1 MKETDMNGYGGKIL
15 RVNLTDGTV
24 SKDPTPPEVA
34 RDFIGG
40 RGFGIYFLLKE
51 VPKGADPLG
60 PENKLIISS
69 GPISGML
76 VPGGG
81 KCDWTTKAPLTGGYA
96 SASMGGHFTA
106 EMRYAGLDSIIL
118 EGISPKPVYLFI
130 DDDKIELRD
139 ASDLW
144 GKSTFAVEKQF
155 KEKLGEE
162 YQVAVIG
169 VGGEH
174 MVPYACI
181 NHDYG
186 RQAGRGG
193 VGAVMGSKKV
203 KAIVVHGTGSIP
215 VADKDAYRKAGMALY
230 KACKDADGLKDWT
243 RYGTTIVVSWCD
255 EVGALPTRN
264 FSAGSFENGKNLY
277 GPVMR
282 EKIVITDK
290 GCFGCPCPCGKY
302 SRNKKYDNYVE
313 GPEYETIGLM
323 GSNLGIDDIEAVAQ
337 ANLLCDELG
346 IDTISAGNAIG
357 WAMECYEKGI
367 FTKKDTDGLD
377 LKFGNV
383 EATFTIIEKIARRE
397 GFGALLAEGVKRA
410 SKKVGMGSEKFAIQV
425 KGMEQSAYATHNAT
439 AMLLAYMTC
448 DVGAHHNRSWAIT
461 YDLQVGRE
469 KVVPEKVA
477 RVIWLQNFR
486 PMFDVLGGCR
496 LQWVELG
503 IDRDLYVPALEAI
516 TGIHRSWEDLDKVG
530 ERIWN
535 LTRLYWVRENE
546 GFGRTWD
553 MPSPRF
559 YEEAPTSGATKG
571 QITKLEDVNRL
582 LDMYYEQRGWTSDG
596 LPKPET
602 IASLGLTAVV
612 G

>member
-1 MKETDMNGYGGKIL
+1 MNGYGGRIL
-15 RVNLTDGTV
+15 RVNLTNGTFT
-24 SKDPTPPEVA
+24 KEPTPADVA

-40 RGFGIYFLLKE
+40 RGFGIYFLHME

-69 GPISGML
+69 GPISGMMI
-76 VPGGG
+76 PGGG

-144 GKSTFAVEKQF
+144 GKATFAVEKQF

-162 YQVAVIG
+162 FQVAVIG
-169 VGGEH
+169 VGGENL
-174 MVPYACI
+174 VPYACI

-203 KAIVVHGTGSIP
+203 KAIVLHGTKSIP
-215 VADKDAYRKAGMALY
+215 VADMAAYRKAGMALY
-230 KACKDADGLKDWT
+230 KACKDAEGLKDWT
-243 RYGTTIVVSWCD
+243 RFGTTIVVSWCD

-264 FSAGSFENGKNLY
+264 FSAGSYENGKNLY

-290 GCFGCPCPCGKY
+290 GCFGCPSPCGKY
-302 SRNKKYDNYVE
+302 SRNKKYNSYVE
-313 GPEYETIGLM
+313 GPEYETIGLL

-367 FTKKDTDGLD
+367 ITRADTDGLD

-383 EATFTIIEKIARRE
+383 EATFALIGKIARRE

-410 SKKVGMGSEKFAIQV
+410 SKKVGKGSEKFAIQI

-516 TGIHRSWEDLDKVG
+516 TGIHRSWDDLDKVG
-530 ERIWN
+530 ARIWN
-535 LTRLYWVRENE
+535 LTRLFWARENE
-546 GFGRTWD
+546 GFGRAWD

-559 YEEAPTSGATKG
+559 YEEAPKSGATKG

-596 LPKPET
+596 LPTPET
-602 IASLGLTAVV
+602 IESLGLEMVAA
-612 G
+612 

>member
-1 MKETDMNGYGGKIL
+1 MNGYGGNIL
-15 RVNLTDGTV
+15 RVDLTNG
-24 SKDPTPPEVA
+24 KWKKEPTPPEMA
-34 RDFIGG
+34 RDWLGG
-40 RGFGIYFLLKE
+40 RGFGAYLLYKE

-60 PENKLIISS
+60 PENKLFISS
-69 GPISGML
+69 GPFSGLMI
-76 VPGGG
+76 PGAG
-81 KCDWTTKAPLTGGYA
+81 KCDWTTKSPLTGGYA
-96 SASMGGHFTA
+96 DASMGGHFTA
-106 EMRYAGLDSIIL
+106 EIKYAGLDSIIL

-130 DDDKIELRD
+130 NDDQIEIRD
-139 ASDLW
+139 AFDLW
-144 GKSTFAVEKQF
+144 GKGTFAVEKEF
-155 KEKLGEE
+155 KEKFGEA

-169 VGGEH
+169 PGGENG
-174 MVPYACI
+174 VSYACV

-193 VGAVMGSKKV
+193 VGTVMGAKKV
-203 KAIVVHGTGSIP
+203 KAIVIHGTKSVP
-215 VADKDAYRKAGMALY
+215 VANMDEYRKAGMALF
-230 KACKDADGLKDWT
+230 KACKDAEGLKEWT
-243 RYGTTIVVSWCD
+243 RYGTTIVTSWCD
-255 EVGALPTRN
+255 EVGAMPTRN
-264 FSAGSFENGKNLY
+264 FSAGSFEGGKTLY

-290 GCFGCPCPCGKY
+290 ACFGCPCPCGKY
-302 SRNKKYDNYVE
+302 SNIKKYGTQVE
-313 GPEYETIGLM
+313 GPEYETIGML
-323 GSNLGIDDIEAVAQ
+323 GSDIGISDIEDVAQ
-337 ANLLCDELG
+337 ANLLCDDLG
-346 IDTISAGNAIG
+346 IDTISAGGAVA

-367 FTKKDTDGLD
+367 LTKADTDGLE

-383 EATFTIIEKIARRE
+383 EAVFALIEKIAKRE
-397 GFGALLAEGVKRA
+397 GIGALLAEGTKRA
-410 SKKVGMGSEKFAIQV
+410 AKKIGNGSEKFAIQV

-477 RVIWLQNFR
+477 RIIWLQNFR

-516 TGIHRSWEDLDKVG
+516 TGIHRSWEDLEKVG

-535 LTRLYWVRENE
+535 LTRLYWAREND
-546 GFGRTWD
+546 GFGREWD

-571 QITKLEDVNRL
+571 QITSFEDVNKL
-582 LDMYYEQRGWTSDG
+582 LDMYYEQRGWSDKG
-596 LPKPET
+596 LPKSEK
-602 IASLGLTAVV
+602 IDSLGLTAVV
-612 G
+612 A

>member
-1 MKETDMNGYGGKIL
+1 MNGYGGKIL
-15 RVNLTDGTV
+15 RINLTTGVIT
-24 SKDPTPPEVA
+24 KEATPADLA

-60 PENKLIISS
+60 PENKIFISS
-69 GPISGML
+69 GPIAGMMI
-76 VPGGG
+76 PGGG

-130 DDDKIELRD
+130 DNDKIELRD

-144 GKSTFAVEKQF
+144 GMKTFALEKQF

-162 YQVAVIG
+162 FQIAVIG
-169 VGGEH
+169 PGGENL
-174 MVPYACI
+174 VPYASV

-203 KAIVVHGTGSIP
+203 KAIVIHGTKSVP
-215 VADKDAYRKAGMALY
+215 VADVEGYRKAGQALY
-230 KACKDADGLKDWT
+230 KACKVAEAWKQWT
-243 RYGTTIVVSWCD
+243 SYGTTQVVIWCD

-264 FSAGSFENGKNLY
+264 FSAGSFEGVKTIS
-277 GPVMR
+277 GPYMR
-282 EKIVITDK
+282 EHIVVTDK

-302 SRNKKYDNYVE
+302 SRMKKYNSNVE
-313 GPEYETIGLM
+313 GPEYETIGLC
-323 GSNLGIDDIEAVAQ
+323 GSNLGIADIEDVAQ
-337 ANLLCDELG
+337 ANLLCDDLG
-346 IDTISAGNAIG
+346 IDTISTGNSIG
-357 WAMECYEKGI
+357 WAMECYQKGI

-383 EATFTIIEKIARRE
+383 EAVFTLIEKIARRE
-397 GFGALLAEGVKRA
+397 GLGALLSEGVKRA
-410 SKKVGMGSEKFAIQV
+410 SKKVGQGSEKFAIHV

-448 DVGAHHNRSWAIT
+448 DVGAHHNRAWAIT
-461 YDLQVGRE
+461 YDIQVGRE
-469 KVVPEKVA
+469 LVTPEKVA

-486 PMFDVLGGCR
+486 PMFDVIGGCR
-496 LQWVELG
+496 LQWVELN
-503 IDRDLYVPALEAI
+503 IDRDLYVPAIEAI
-516 TGIHRSWEDLDKVG
+516 TGIHRSWEDMEKVG
-530 ERIWN
+530 ARIWN
-535 LTRLYWVRENE
+535 LTRLYWARENE

-553 MPSPRF
+553 MPPARF
-559 YEEAPTSGATKG
+559 YEDAPESGATKG
-571 QITKLEDVNRL
+571 QITKLEDVNKL
-582 LDMYYEQRGWTSDG
+582 LDMYYEQRGWSLDG
-596 LPKPET
+596 LPTPAT
-602 IASLGLTAVV
+602 IESLGLKAVV
-612 G
+612 A

>member
-1 MKETDMNGYGGKIL
+1 MNGYGGNIL
-15 RVNLTDGTV
+15 RVDLTNGKWT
-24 SKDPTPPEVA
+24 KEPTPPELA
-34 RDFIGG
+34 RDWLGG
-40 RGFGIYFLLKE
+40 RGFGAYLLYKE

-60 PENKLIISS
+60 PENKLFIST
-69 GPISGML
+69 GPFSGMMI
-76 VPGGG
+76 PGGG
-81 KCDWTTKAPLTGGYA
+81 KCDWTTKSPLTGGYA
-96 SASMGGHFTA
+96 DASMGGHFTA
-106 EMRYAGLDSIIL
+106 EMKYAGLDTIIL

-130 DDDKIELRD
+130 DDDKIEIRD

-144 GKSTFAVEKQF
+144 GKGTFEVEKGF
-155 KEKLGEE
+155 KEKFGEAF
-162 YQVAVIG
+162 QIAVIG
-169 VGGEH
+169 PGGENG
-174 MVPYACI
+174 VSFACI

-193 VGAVMGSKKV
+193 VGTVMGSKKV
-203 KAIVVHGTGSIP
+203 KAIVLHGTKSIP
-215 VADKDAYRKAGMALY
+215 VANMDEYRKAGMALF
-230 KACKDADGLKDWT
+230 KACKDADGLKEWT
-243 RYGTTIVVSWCD
+243 RYGTTIVTSWCD

-264 FSAGSFENGKNLY
+264 FSAGSFEGGKTIY
-277 GPVMR
+277 GQVMR

-302 SRNKKYDNYVE
+302 SHVKKYGTYVE
-313 GPEYETIGLM
+313 GPEYETIGL
-323 GSNLGIDDIEAVAQ
+323 LGANVGVSDIEDVAQ
-337 ANLLCDELG
+337 ANLLCDDLG
-346 IDTISAGNAIG
+346 IDSISAGGVIA

-367 FTKKDTDGLD
+367 LTKAETDGLE
-377 LKFGNV
+377 LNFGNA
-383 EATFTIIEKIARRE
+383 EAMFELIRKIAKRE
-397 GFGALLAEGVKRA
+397 GIGALLAEGVKHA

-477 RVIWLQNFR
+477 RIIWLQNFR

-503 IDRDLYVPALEAI
+503 IDRDLYVPALEGI
-516 TGIHRSWEDLDKVG
+516 TGIHRTWEDLEKVG

-535 LTRLYWVRENE
+535 LTRLYWIRENE
-546 GFGRTWD
+546 DFGREWD

-559 YEEAPTSGATKG
+559 YEEPPTSGATKD
-571 QITKLEDVNRL
+571 QITSFDDVNRL
-582 LDMYYEQRGWTSDG
+582 LDMYYEQRGWSYTG
-596 LPKPET
+596 LPKPEKLES
-602 IASLGLTAVV
+602 IGLKAMV

>member
-1 MKETDMNGYGGKIL
+1 MNGYGGRIL
-15 RVNLTDGTV
+15 RVNLTNGTV
-24 SKDPTPPEVA
+24 TKEPTPPDVA

-69 GPISGML
+69 GPISGMMI
-76 VPGGG
+76 PGGG

-144 GKSTFAVEKQF
+144 GKATFTVEKQF

-162 YQVAVIG
+162 FQVAVIG
-169 VGGEH
+169 VGGENL
-174 MVPYACI
+174 VPYACI

-203 KAIVVHGTGSIP
+203 KAIVVHGTKSIP
-215 VADKDAYRKAGMALY
+215 VADMDAYRKAGMALY
-230 KACKDADGLKDWT
+230 KACKDSEGLKDWT

-264 FSAGSFENGKNLY
+264 FSAGSFEDGKNLY

-290 GCFGCPCPCGKY
+290 GCFGCPSPCGKY
-302 SRNKKYDNYVE
+302 SRNKKYNSYVE
-313 GPEYETIGLM
+313 GPEYETIGMM

-337 ANLLCDELG
+337 ANLLCDDLG

-383 EATFTIIEKIARRE
+383 DATFTLIEKIARRE
-397 GFGALLAEGVKRA
+397 GLGALLAEGVKRA
-410 SKKVGMGSEKFAIQV
+410 SKKVGKGSEKFAIQV

-448 DVGAHHNRSWAIT
+448 DVGAHHNRAWAIT

-516 TGIHRSWEDLDKVG
+516 TGIQRSWEDLDKVG

-535 LTRLYWVRENE
+535 LTRLFWVRENE
-546 GFGRTWD
+546 GFGRAWD

-559 YEEAPTSGATKG
+559 YEEAPKSGATKG
-571 QITKLEDVNRL
+571 QITKLEDINRL

-596 LPKPET
+596 LPKLET
-602 IASLGLTAVV
+602 IESLGLKAVV
-612 G
+612 A

>member
-1 MKETDMNGYGGKIL
+1 MNGYAGRIL
-15 RVNLTDGTV
+15 RVNLTTATIT
-24 SKDPTPPEVA
+24 KEPTPPDLA

-60 PENKLIISS
+60 LENKLIISS
-69 GPISGML
+69 GPISGMMI
-76 VPGGG
+76 PGGG

-118 EGISPKPVYLFI
+118 EGISPKPVTLFI
-130 DDDKIELRD
+130 DNDRVELRD

-144 GKSTFAVEKQF
+144 GKTTFVVEKQF

-162 YQVAVIG
+162 YQIATIG
-169 VGGEH
+169 PGGENL
-174 MVPYACI
+174 VSYACI

-203 KAIVVHGTGSIP
+203 KAIVIHGTKSIP
-215 VADKDAYRKAGMALY
+215 VADMEAYRKAGMALF
-230 KACKDADGLKDWT
+230 KACKEAEGLKDWT

-264 FSAGSFENGKNLY
+264 FSAGSFEGGKNLY

-290 GCFGCPCPCGKY
+290 GCFGCPSPCGKY
-302 SRNKKYDNYVE
+302 SRSKKYNSYVE
-313 GPEYETIGLM
+313 GPEYETIGLI

-337 ANLLCDELG
+337 ANRLCDDLG

-357 WAMECYEKGI
+357 WAMECYQKGI

-383 EATFTIIEKIARRE
+383 EATFALIEKIARRE
-397 GFGALLAEGVKRA
+397 GLGALLSEGIKRA
-410 SKKVGMGSEKFAIQV
+410 SQKVGKGSEKFAIHV
-425 KGMEQSAYATHNAT
+425 KGMEQSGYATHNAT

-469 KVVPEKVA
+469 LVVPEKVA
-477 RVIWLQNFR
+477 RIIWLQNFR

-496 LQWVELG
+496 LQWVELN
-503 IDRDLYVPALEAI
+503 IDRELYVPALEAI
-516 TGIHRSWEDLDKVG
+516 TGIHRSWQDLEKVG

-535 LTRLYWVRENE
+535 LTRLFWLRENE
-546 GFGRTWD
+546 DFGRQWD

-559 YEEAPTSGATKG
+559 YEEAPKTGATKG
-571 QITKLEDVNRL
+571 QITKIEDVNRL

-596 LPKPET
+596 LPTTET
-602 IASLGLTAVV
+602 IENLGLKALTH
-612 G
+612 

>member
-1 MKETDMNGYGGKIL
+1 MNGYGGRIL
-15 RVNLTDGTV
+15 RVNLTNGTV
-24 SKDPTPPEVA
+24 TKEPTPPDVA

-69 GPISGML
+69 GPISGLMI
-76 VPGGG
+76 PGGG

-144 GKSTFAVEKQF
+144 GKATFAVEKQF

-162 YQVAVIG
+162 FQVAVIG
-169 VGGEH
+169 VGGENL
-174 MVPYACI
+174 VPYACI

-203 KAIVVHGTGSIP
+203 KAIVVHGTKSIP
-215 VADKDAYRKAGMALY
+215 VADMDAYRKAGMALY
-230 KACKDADGLKDWT
+230 KACKDSEGLKDWT

-264 FSAGSFENGKNLY
+264 FSAGSFEDGKNLY

-290 GCFGCPCPCGKY
+290 GCFGCPSPCGKY
-302 SRNKKYDNYVE
+302 SRNKKYNSYVE

-337 ANLLCDELG
+337 ANLLCDDLG
-346 IDTISAGNAIG
+346 IDTISAGNVIG

-367 FTKKDTDGLD
+367 FTKKDTGGLD

-383 EATFTIIEKIARRE
+383 EATFTLIDKIARRE
-397 GFGALLAEGVKRA
+397 GLGALLSEGVKRA
-410 SKKVGMGSEKFAIQV
+410 SKKVGKGSEKFAIHV

-461 YDLQVGRE
+461 YDLQVGRD

-516 TGIHRSWEDLDKVG
+516 TGIQRSWEDLDKVG

-535 LTRLYWVRENE
+535 LTRLFWARENE
-546 GFGRTWD
+546 GFGRAWD

-559 YEEAPTSGATKG
+559 YEEAPKSGATKG
-571 QITKLEDVNRL
+571 QITKLEDINRL

-602 IASLGLTAVV
+602 IESLGLKAVV
-612 G
+612 A